1 MIGYMAVYSHAMT
14 EAQVLCALQMIMVVV
29 VDEVVDLVAAVV
41 AEEILEVEEVVA
53 EEEGVLP
60 AGLVTGPAPAAATTA
75 LPASTQLP
83 VLPDPLHSLQHIAIT
98 S

>member
-1 MIGYMAVYSHAMT
+1 
-14 EAQVLCALQMIMVVV
+14 MIMVVV
-29 VDEVVDLVAAVV
+29 VGAVVDLVAVVV
-41 AEEILEVEEVVA
+41 AEGTLEVEEVVA

-83 VLPDPLHSLQHIAIT
+83 MLHDLVHTHQHLAST
-98 S
+98 TMHVTGFF